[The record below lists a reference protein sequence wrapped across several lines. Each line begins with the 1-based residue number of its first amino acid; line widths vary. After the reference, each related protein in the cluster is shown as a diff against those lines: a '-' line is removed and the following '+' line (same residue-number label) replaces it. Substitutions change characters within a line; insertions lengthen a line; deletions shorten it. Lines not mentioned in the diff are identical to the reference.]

1 MLPRTNPAINEL
13 IASRVFHKL
22 NLQIVPM
29 PSNISKHISFQDEI
43 LWLKAVESSSI
54 MKFKGEAHLLVDN
67 GVKSGIKGSKCL

>member
-1 MLPRTNPAINEL
+1 MLPQTNPAINEL

-43 LWLKAVESSSI
+43 LWLKAVESSCI
-54 MKFKGEAHLLVDN
+54 MKCKGEAHLLVDN
-67 GVKSGIKGSKCL
+67 GVKWGIKGSKCL